1 MEDRVVMVTTS
12 FVEIPFGPL
21 VDPRVHVWVLLSGD
35 LIAEYTPQR
44 APEWI
49 IQRWDEGY
57 LEAMGNSFGSYRWTS
72 QNDLNYWNGLP
83 RFSDRSAAPSEPE
96 GLRYQM
102 WGDELTAV
110 YLFDNKRNEQILE
123 LIIIATNEKLTV
135 YSVDH
140 LGLLSPDDAKELA
153 VAELPAL
160 PEGKSYY
167 TPIALIYRIGA
178 RLYYHIPIYIRVNE
192 RCYPAFFALVD
203 CQSRALLREE
213 TGEHGGMIPAAKALY
228 EKVSGKIPTKEK
240 MIEGVV
246 KDKDIWVEAGNT
258 RIWLTITSNGT
269 NIDVLAK
276 AELLTPE
283 EMDKLLDKEIGQ
295 PIAVRVDENNVI
307 ITLVD

>member
-1 MEDRVVMVTTS
+1 
-12 FVEIPFGPL
+12 
-21 VDPRVHVWVLLSGD
+21 
-35 LIAEYTPQR
+35 
-44 APEWI
+44 
-49 IQRWDEGY
+49 
-57 LEAMGNSFGSYRWTS
+57 
-72 QNDLNYWNGLP
+72 
-83 RFSDRSAAPSEPE
+83 
-96 GLRYQM
+96 
-102 WGDELTAV
+102 
-110 YLFDNKRNEQILE
+110 
-123 LIIIATNEKLTV
+123 
-135 YSVDH
+135 
-140 LGLLSPDDAKELA
+140 
-153 VAELPAL
+153 
-160 PEGKSYY
+160 
-167 TPIALIYRIGA
+167 
-178 RLYYHIPIYIRVNE
+178 
-192 RCYPAFFALVD
+192 VD